1 MKFIAYIFSG
11 LWKAWLFLS
20 ILIAI
25 LLLFPFILVTSLNE
39 KWYPQF
45 FLFARAWA
53 WIVLIMTGLI
63 PKTEWI
69 EKPDKDKVYILSSNH
84 TSLADILLMLA
95 LFPNCFLFIGKK
107 ELTKFPLFGFFY
119 KRTNILVDRKSLRS
133 RRDVF
138 ERAGKKIDQGIGVCI
153 YPEGGV
159 PKDKPLLGAFK
170 NGAFKLSVDKN
181 IPIIPITFFDNERK
195 LPFTFAKGGP
205 GILRTKVHPFLH
217 PENGKTGEVDRLRN
231 ECFNLI
237 EKELLQDIK
246 RNKK

>member
-1 MKFIAYIFSG
+1 
-11 LWKAWLFLS
+11 
-20 ILIAI
+20 
-25 LLLFPFILVTSLNE
+25 
-39 KWYPQF
+39 
-45 FLFARAWA
+45 
-53 WIVLIMTGLI
+53 MTGLI

-138 ERAGKKIDQGIGVCI
+138 ERAGKKINQGIGVCI

-181 IPIIPITFFDNERK
+181 IPIIPITFFDNEIK

-217 PENGKTGEVDRLRN
+217 PENGKAGEVDRLRN